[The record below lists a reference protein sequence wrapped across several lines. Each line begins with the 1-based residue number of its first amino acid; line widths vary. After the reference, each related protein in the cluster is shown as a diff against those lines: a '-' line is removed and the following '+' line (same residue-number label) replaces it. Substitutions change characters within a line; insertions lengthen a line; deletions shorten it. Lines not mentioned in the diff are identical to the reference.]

1 MHDVE
6 AMDLKLLYGHE
17 DFTKWDCLNSGGEW
31 VRNELNFD
39 NPAVSIQT
47 LFILQSTEGWVDM
60 LWTGIDSTEIDY
72 YPVRDN
78 KPLAFFFFMI
88 SIILFSLFFLNLFVG
103 VVIDTFQRE
112 KDILSR
118 NSELN
123 MDQREWISIYTMI
136 L

>member
-1 MHDVE
+1 M
-6 AMDLKLLYGHE
+6 
-17 DFTKWDCLNSGGEW
+17 
-31 VRNELNFD
+31 RNELNFD
-39 NPAVSIQT
+39 NPAVSMQT

-78 KPLAFFFFMI
+78 KPAAFFFFMA

-112 KDILSR
+112 KDILMR

-123 MDQREWISIYTMI
+123 MD
-136 L
+136 